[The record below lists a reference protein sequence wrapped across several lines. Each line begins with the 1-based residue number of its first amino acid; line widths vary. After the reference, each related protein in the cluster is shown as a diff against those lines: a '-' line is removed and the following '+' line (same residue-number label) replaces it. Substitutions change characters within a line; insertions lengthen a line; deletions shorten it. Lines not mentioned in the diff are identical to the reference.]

1 MSNALFRISVVLGLV
16 GVGLGIVMGIRQ
28 DFSLMTVHA
37 HLNLLG
43 FVALF
48 LTALYYRA
56 FPQAAAT
63 RLARIQAALAV
74 IGAIL
79 FPVGIACVTLGDHRR
94 YFPVVLVGALVV
106 FAGMALFS
114 LVVFRASPVARRART
129 QPLQASSINA

>member
-1 MSNALFRISVVLGLV
+1 MPA
-16 GVGLGIVMGIRQ
+16 
-28 DFSLMTVHA
+28 HA

-63 RLARIQAALAV
+63 RLAKIQAALAV
-74 IGAIL
+74 IGAVL
-79 FPVGIACVTLGDHRR
+79 FPAGIACVTLDDHRR
-94 YFPVVLVGALVV
+94 YFPLVIVGALTV

-114 LVVFRASPVARRART
+114 LVVFRASPVARRAHA
-129 QPLQASSINA
+129 QPLQTSSINA